1 MNNLIVNETLMK
13 LAQVYNFLGRLSQLS
28 ESQQKRLVEIL
39 KIAEFDDNFSEM
51 LNKIDQTLAEELNL
65 LDKNSLHEYE
75 RQRMNIRK
83 TLVSKLPQQ
92 YHLLLED

>member
-13 LAQVYNFLGRLSQLS
+13 LAQEYDFLGRLSQLS

-39 KIAEFDDNFSEM
+39 EIAESDDNFSEM

-65 LDKNSLHEYE
+65 IDNNSLGEYE
-75 RQRMNIRK
+75 GQRMNIRK
-83 TLVSKLPQQ
+83 TLVSKLPQE
-92 YHLLLED
+92 YRLLLED